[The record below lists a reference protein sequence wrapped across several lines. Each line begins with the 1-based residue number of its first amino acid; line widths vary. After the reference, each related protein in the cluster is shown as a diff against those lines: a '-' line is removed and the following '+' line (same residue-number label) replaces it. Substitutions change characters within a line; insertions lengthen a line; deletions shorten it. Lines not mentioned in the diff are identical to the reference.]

1 MRRPDRERDSE
12 IFFWMKTP
20 VIIITGLAV
29 SILPAMAI
37 ITQSEL
43 GWYRVV
49 GALLLCAICIGAPLA
64 AREITLRSD
73 RKNETHESTSN
84 PSGPTPELDSSR
96 PRDDNRSDAD

>member
-1 MRRPDRERDSE
+1 MPKRNRQKDSE

-20 VIIITGLAV
+20 VIIITGLGM
-29 SILPAMAI
+29 SIFPAMLIA
-37 ITQSEL
+37 TQNEL

-73 RKNETHESTSN
+73 RKNETY
-84 PSGPTPELDSSR
+84 R
-96 PRDDNRSDAD
+96 PAGGDPKCSQNTHRGHPHH

>member
-1 MRRPDRERDSE
+1 MPKRDRQKDSE

-20 VIIITGLAV
+20 VVIITSLAV

-37 ITQSEL
+37 ITKSEL

-49 GALLLCAICIGAPLA
+49 GALILLAICIGAPLA

-73 RKNETHESTSN
+73 RKNETYRPASN
-84 PSGPTPELDSSR
+84 DPKCSQNTHRGSPHH
-96 PRDDNRSDAD
+96 